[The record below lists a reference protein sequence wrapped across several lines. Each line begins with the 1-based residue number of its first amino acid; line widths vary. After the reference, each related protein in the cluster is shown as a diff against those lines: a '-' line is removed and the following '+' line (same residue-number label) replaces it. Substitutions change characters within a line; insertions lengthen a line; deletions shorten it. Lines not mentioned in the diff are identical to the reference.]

1 MIPDAVFSEM
11 KNVKPMGLIS
21 TPFISYHEINVK
33 ETDLLE
39 DAWGLNSVYSDV
51 IQFLGEY
58 KPEPEN
64 ELISRLVEL
73 ISEYK

>member
-1 MIPDAVFSEM
+1 MII
-11 KNVKPMGLIS
+11 VKPMGLTS

-39 DAWGLNSVYSDV
+39 DAWGINSGYSDV

-58 KPEPEN
+58 KPEPGMQM
-64 ELISRLVEL
+64 ISRLIEL
-73 ISEYK
+73 IRDLK

>member
-1 MIPDAVFSEM
+1 M

-33 ETDLLE
+33 ETDLFE
-39 DAWGLNSVYSDV
+39 DAWGLNSEYGDV
-51 IQFLGEY
+51 IQLLGEY
-58 KPEPEN
+58 RPEPEKY
-64 ELISRLVEL
+64 LISHLVEL

>member
-1 MIPDAVFSEM
+1 
-11 KNVKPMGLIS
+11 MGLIS

-58 KPEPEN
+58 EPEPDKQ
-64 ELISRLVEL
+64 LISQLIDL
-73 ISEYK
+73 ISEHK

>member
-1 MIPDAVFSEM
+1 M

-33 ETDLLE
+33 DTDLLE
-39 DAWGLNSVYSDV
+39 DAWGLDSAYSDV

-58 KPEPEN
+58 KPEPEDL
-64 ELISRLVEL
+64 LISRLVDL
-73 ISEYK
+73 ISEHK